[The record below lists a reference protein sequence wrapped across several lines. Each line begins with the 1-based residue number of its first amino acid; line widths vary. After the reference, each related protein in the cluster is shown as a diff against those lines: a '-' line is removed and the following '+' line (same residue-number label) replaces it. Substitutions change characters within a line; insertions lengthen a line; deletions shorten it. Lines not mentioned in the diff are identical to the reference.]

1 MPKAKTLPANDP
13 KLQDA
18 VGRHKRTQ
26 QVNGWILIGYG
37 LLTQVIAVSGEPLH
51 PVAGLPFIAIGFF
64 CLVWGDPA
72 LLAATGMLFAFAIV
86 PTVNPAIPLLGPDPI
101 VRMAG
106 LSGWE
111 VAIIVIVKAVLAFTS
126 MQQFFLFR
134 LLYGTERMVSDEPNL
149 ALIPPLVT
157 NRTDIYARWSRSAGI
172 AAAALAA
179 LTVGFVLVDPQA
191 LATRFLA
198 ELAGAL
204 GATALGL
211 GVGAAFSPT
220 DERPAALLGMGAGAA
235 AYLVTAAV
243 LWLVT

>member
-1 MPKAKTLPANDP
+1 MPKVKTIPADDP

-37 LLTQVIAVSGEPLH
+37 LLTQVIAISGEPLH

-72 LLAATGMLFAFAIV
+72 LLAATGTLFAFAIV
-86 PTVNPAIPLLGPDPI
+86 PTVNPVLMLLGPDPI
-101 VRMAG
+101 VRLAG

-111 VAIIVIVKAVLAFTS
+111 VVIIVLVKGVLAFTA

-134 LLYGTERMVSDEPNL
+134 LLYGTERMVSDTPNL
-149 ALIPPLVT
+149 DLIPPLVT
-157 NRTDIYARWSRSAGI
+157 NRTDIYARWSRSTGI

-179 LTVGFVLVDPQA
+179 LAAGFVMVDPQA
-191 LATRFLA
+191 LATRFTA

-220 DERPAALLGMGAGAA
+220 DERPAALLGMGTGAA
-235 AYLVTAAV
+235 GYLAAAIV
-243 LWLVT
+243 LLILT

>member
-1 MPKAKTLPANDP
+1 MPKAKTLPADDP
-13 KLQDA
+13 KLLDA

-37 LLTQVIAVSGEPLH
+37 LLMQIVAISAEPLH

-72 LLAATGMLFAFAIV
+72 LLATTGVLFACAIV
-86 PTVNPAIPLLGPDPI
+86 PTVNPAITLLGPDPI

-106 LSGWE
+106 LTGWE
-111 VAIIVIVKAVLAFTS
+111 VAIIVIVKAALAFTA

-149 ALIPPLVT
+149 AVIPPLVT
-157 NRTDIYARWSRSAGI
+157 NRTDAYARWSRSTGV
-172 AAAALAA
+172 AAALLAA
-179 LTVGFVLVDPQA
+179 LAVGFVVVDPA
-191 LATRFLA
+191 AVATRFTA

-204 GATALGL
+204 GTTAVGLGL
-211 GVGAAFSPT
+211 GAAFSPT
-220 DERPAALLGMGAGAA
+220 DERPAAVLGMGAGAA
-235 AYLVTAAV
+235 GYLATAAV
-243 LWLVT
+243 LWVVA